1 MTTTSAPEGRPTVFA
16 IDFGTS
22 NSLLA
27 AASATSLF
35 PPAPVDPAA
44 PDPTILR
51 SALYFRRL
59 EAGRFGAEAVH
70 ALVEDGFQGRLIRS
84 IKRHLPSR
92 SFTATRIGNRQATL
106 EDLIGAFLGAMR
118 ERACRHHDVDVTRVV
133 MGRPARFSNDPAEDR
148 LAEERLD
155 RAARRA
161 GFDEVTF
168 CPEPVAAAY
177 DFADDLDQPKVVLVA
192 DLGAGTS
199 DFTVVRMGRDGF
211 DPADVLAVGGV
222 AVAGD
227 AFDGALVRTVVAPHF
242 GAGARYRMPFG
253 ANDLELPLSL
263 IQLLSSP
270 GDLTVADRGAT
281 LKLLEQIASGLVDP
295 ADRPRLDRF
304 VALVEDG
311 LGFPLYEG
319 VEGAKRRLSDVGETT
334 LVVDEPSIALE
345 ERVTARDLAD
355 AGRKPLDQILA
366 ALDRTLAE
374 AGIAAADVEI
384 LCLTGGTSR
393 MPIVSSA
400 LAERLPRAATRR
412 LSSFHSVV
420 HGLARRAREIA
431 AAAPGSGRV

>member
-1 MTTTSAPEGRPTVFA
+1 MTNPAPGAAARPTVFA

-27 AASATSLF
+27 AASSTQLF
-35 PPAPVDPAA
+35 APAPVDPGAA
-44 PDPTILR
+44 DPTILR

-59 EAGRFGAEAVH
+59 EAGRFGSEAIG

-84 IKRHLPSR
+84 IKRHLPSK

-106 EDLIGAFLGAMR
+106 EDLIGAFLGVMR
-118 ERACRHHDVDVTRVV
+118 DRANAHYGSAVTRVV

-177 DFADDLDQPKVVLVA
+177 DFADDLAEPRVVLVA

-211 DPADVLAVGGV
+211 AADDVLAVGGL

-227 AFDGALVRTVVAPHF
+227 AFDGALVRSVVAPHF
-242 GAGARYRMPFG
+242 GAGARYKVPFG
-253 ANDLELPLSL
+253 ANDLEFPLSL
-263 IQLLSSP
+263 VQLLSSP
-270 GDLTVADRGAT
+270 GDLTVADRAGT
-281 LKLLEQIASGLVDP
+281 LKLLGTIQSGLVDG
-295 ADRPRLDRF
+295 AERPRVERF

-319 VEGAKRRLSDVGETT
+319 VETAKRHLSDEAETT
-334 LVVDEPSIALE
+334 LVVDEPSIALS
-345 ERVTARDLAD
+345 ERVTAGDLRD
-355 AGRKPLDQILA
+355 AGQKPVDAILA
-366 ALDRTLAE
+366 SLDRTLE
-374 AGIAAADVEI
+374 AAGLTHDAVEI
-384 LCLTGGTSR
+384 LCLTGGTSK
-393 MPIVSSA
+393 MPLIASA
-400 LAERLPRAATRR
+400 IAERLPRAATRR

-420 HGLARRAREIA
+420 HGLARRAREVA
-431 AAAPGSGRV
+431 ASA